1 MGKHAL
7 AAIVVTAA
15 LALSIG
21 HTSASDG
28 LLLEARDS
36 QDWLVEVY
44 QELHRCP
51 ELLYGLTDT
60 SFAVRKHLQSLGIS
74 YRYPVAKSGIVATLG
89 SGRGSTVALRSD
101 MDALPIEEASD
112 KTIRSENAGKMH
124 ACGHDSHMT
133 MLLGAAKLLKVSA
146 AADLIHA
153 KLLLEHHTGSF
164 LRWSARLK

>member
-1 MGKHAL
+1 MF
-7 AAIVVTAA
+7 V
-15 LALSIG
+15 
-21 HTSASDG
+21 D
-28 LLLEARDS
+28 
-36 QDWLVEVY
+36 DWLVEVY

-112 KTIRSENAGKMH
+112 KTIRSE
-124 ACGHDSHMT
+124 
-133 MLLGAAKLLKVSA
+133 V
-146 AADLIHA
+146 
-153 KLLLEHHTGSF
+153 
-164 LRWSARLK
+164 RLCVLVF